1 MIVREGLNF
10 ERGIDPKD
18 ALKIGNEKL
27 RTVQKDYDYL
37 GPIIKTLQ
45 APDDEFAFQKVRW
58 KIDGLKSIIE
68 IIIIEHIRKKYNIQ
82 FKEDK
87 EEGVRPGSIRL
98 FASTNIGEYRYEL
111 RRNGVGSTYWA
122 KVISLK
128 GKTLS
133 TVPSK
138 FFNGPKTVDQDFF
151 ETSQSSSLRIFD
163 EKFQKLLK
171 KFS

>member
-10 ERGIDPKD
+10 ERGMDPKD
-18 ALKIGNEKL
+18 ALKIGNQKL
-27 RTVQKDYDYL
+27 RTIRSDYEYL

-45 APDDEFAFQKVRW
+45 APDDEFTFQKVRQ

-68 IIIIEHIRKKYNIQ
+68 IIIIEYIRKKYNIQ
-82 FKEDK
+82 FNEDR
-87 EEGVRPGSIRL
+87 EEEVHPGSPRL
-98 FASTNIGEYRYEL
+98 FASADLGEYRYEL
-111 RRNGVGSTYWA
+111 HRNGVGSTYWA

-133 TVPSK
+133 TRKSS
-138 FFNGPKTVDQDFF
+138 FNGPTRTTEQDFF

-171 KFS
+171 KFH